1 MFEKLPLHPFIK
13 LQRSS
18 LQLHYCDTD
27 NQKLDSDSGHH
38 IPFLYTLKGIL
49 KQIHC
54 HKLIVKSIY
63 VTLHQN
69 KKSGN
74 KEKIPSFVVME
85 YLAKFVFTEVV
96 KVGDEN
102 VGEPS

>member
-1 MFEKLPLHPFIK
+1 MKNY
-13 LQRSS
+13 
-18 LQLHYCDTD
+18 HYTLLLNYNVLLYNYTRTDTD

-38 IPFLYTLKGIL
+38 TPFLYTLQGIL

-54 HKLIVKSIY
+54 HKLIVKSIN

-74 KEKIPSFVVME
+74 KEKIPSFFVME